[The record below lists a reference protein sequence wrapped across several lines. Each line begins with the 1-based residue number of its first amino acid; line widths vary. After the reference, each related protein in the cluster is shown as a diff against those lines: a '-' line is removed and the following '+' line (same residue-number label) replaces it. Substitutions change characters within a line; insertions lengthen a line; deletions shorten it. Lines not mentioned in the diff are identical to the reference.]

1 MIKKIIILLL
11 LLPTAIYANDLSLT
25 GIFNQGGIVIGNHP
39 NAKKVTF
46 ENRELK
52 LSDEGYFLFGFSRKF
67 KNNSSVKVELKSGE
81 LIEKSFK
88 INERTYEIEVL
99 KGLPSKMVTP
109 NAEQLEKIREDRAT
123 LSYAIRSNSEVSIF
137 PKNFIRPLDGRTSG
151 LYGSERILNG
161 QKRNPHGGWDIAAPV
176 GTPIK
181 ATAGGKILL
190 AQKGFYYTGNV
201 VIIGHGYDLKSM
213 YIHMDKINVKKGD
226 IIKQGDVIGTV
237 GMTGRTLGPHL
248 HWNVYWQN
256 IKIDPEL
263 LMKVNVE
270 N

>member
-1 MIKKIIILLL
+1 MC
-11 LLPTAIYANDLSLT
+11 
-25 GIFNQGGIVIGNHP
+25 
-39 NAKKVTF
+39 
-46 ENRELK
+46 
-52 LSDEGYFLFGFSRKF
+52 
-67 KNNSSVKVELKSGE
+67 
-81 LIEKSFK
+81 
-88 INERTYEIEVL
+88 
-99 KGLPSKMVTP
+99 
-109 NAEQLEKIREDRAT
+109 IRDR
-123 LSYAIRSNSEVSIF
+123 
-137 PKNFIRPLDGRTSG
+137 
-151 LYGSERILNG
+151 YGSERILNG